1 MDENNSV
8 NQNQIPQVS
17 AQDGAQPESEV
28 PVKPEISEFASPL
41 QKPRPNT
48 LIAPTPLK
56 IDDEPENNSGGI
68 IKKIIFGVIIVI
80 IIILA
85 FIFWPKG
92 QPQKVKLIWW
102 GLWEDQAVISPII
115 ADFEKQNPSI
125 TVEYSI
131 QDTKQYRE
139 RLLTRIQNNTGPD
152 IFRFHNTWY
161 PMLSEVL
168 LPFSSDV
175 ITQDQFKKTFYPVM
189 QNDLIH
195 NGAIYGMPLGA
206 DTISLFVNTELLDAA
221 GVKPPTTWDDFVKA
235 AKKLT
240 VKDGEKKIVTS
251 GAALGTYDNVTHAPD
266 IISLLFAQQG
276 VNLTNLSASVQDQ
289 TDAIN
294 FYTSFA
300 SGTDNTWDST
310 LDSSLIAFSQGKL
323 AMYFGYSW
331 DIFAIQKLNKGLAF
345 KTYPVPSLFNRNM
358 TVASYW
364 AEGVSAKSTHQKEAL
379 LFIKYLSQK
388 DTGQKFYTLAA
399 KSRGFGEPYARVDL
413 ADSLKTNTMI
423 YPFVSQLKNATSTIF
438 SSDTHDGEG
447 GLNTLSNIYLGNAVN
462 SVYNDGS
469 SAGSAVEI
477 LDKGIAQVFTKYGIH

>member
-1 MDENNSV
+1 MDENNSA
-8 NQNQIPQVS
+8 NQNQIPQVPI
-17 AQDGAQPESEV
+17 QDGGQPNSEV
-28 PVKPEISEFASPL
+28 VAKPEISEFASPL
-41 QKPRPNT
+41 QKPRPDP
-48 LIAPTPLK
+48 LIPSTPLK
-56 IDDEPENNSGGI
+56 INEDPENENGGM

-92 QPQKVKLIWW
+92 QPQKVKLVWW
-102 GLWEDQAVISPII
+102 GLWEDQSVISPII
-115 ADFEKQNPSI
+115 ADFEKQNPSV
-125 TVEYSI
+125 TVEYSV

-175 ITQDQFKKTFYPVM
+175 VTQDQFKKTFYPVM

-240 VKDGEKKIVTS
+240 VKDAEKKIITS

-276 VNLTNLSASVQDQ
+276 VNLNDLSTSVQDQ

-294 FYTSFA
+294 FYSAFA
-300 SGTDNTWDST
+300 SGVDNTWDST

-331 DIFAIQKLNKGLAF
+331 DIFAIQKLNKGLPF

-358 TVASYW
+358 TIASYW
-364 AEGVSAKSTHQKEAL
+364 AEGVSAKSAHQKEAL
-379 LFIKYLSQK
+379 LFIKYLGQK
-388 DTGQKFYTLAA
+388 ETAQKFYTLAA

-413 ADSLKTNTMI
+413 ADSLKTNVLI
-423 YPFVSQLKNATSTIF
+423 YPFVSQLKNDTST
-438 SSDTHDGEG
+438 
-447 GLNTLSNIYLGNAVN
+447 
-462 SVYNDGS
+462 
-469 SAGSAVEI
+469 
-477 LDKGIAQVFTKYGIH
+477 VF